1 LDLVVKG
8 KEGSF
13 MIGVTAWFAKM
24 FVKLAFILNTLGFI
38 DLAQMLEDF
47 LSSTTEA
54 TSETTS
60 ETVSGQ

>member
-1 LDLVVKG
+1 
-8 KEGSF
+8 